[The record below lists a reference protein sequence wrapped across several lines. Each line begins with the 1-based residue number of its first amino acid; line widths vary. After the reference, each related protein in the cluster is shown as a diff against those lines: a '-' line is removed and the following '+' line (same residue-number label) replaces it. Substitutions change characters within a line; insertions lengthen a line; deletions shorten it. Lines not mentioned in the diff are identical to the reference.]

1 MYVLN
6 IVFLRGRNEIW
17 EGSGGWQDFW
27 FFILPL
33 FLLEICHFPPQ
44 NNQKQRNDIINGEG
58 KK

>member
-6 IVFLRGRNEIW
+6 TVFLRGRNKIW

-33 FLLEICHFPPQ
+33 FLLRFCHVPL
-44 NNQKQRNDIINGEG
+44 KTIRGKEMIKINGEG
-58 KK
+58 KT